1 MFSGQARVEV
11 NRSGILASSH
21 SASGSNSGEEDNVT
35 FDPSALECQQL
46 VLDVPEGTMVKLSRK
61 ENGRRSQLWRMT
73 STGRLQHE
81 GSSPPHDP
89 TSRKAAN
96 NAASL
101 VLVLSLLPCLA
112 LLLSVIVDVV
122 FFCACEEECVS
133 VARIGKGE

>member
-101 VLVLSLLPCLA
+101 VLDLSLSCHV
-112 LLLSVIVDVV
+112 LLSYCQSLWMLCSSVLVKRS
-122 FFCACEEECVS
+122 VS
-133 VARIGKGE
+133 QWPE